1 VDRTDALAALR
12 RSKLVRDDSGPTR
25 VYRDSA
31 GNVYNSVTT
40 ILGATADKTNLDG
53 WVARQDRIYGPGAA
67 AQDRTVAATRGS
79 QAHSQ
84 AEYLLKTTNKV
95 ARATANRRGVLRID
109 AHGLPHIPT
118 PIFRWA
124 MERTLP
130 NLPPVSLS
138 AKGYARGLT
147 EWIAGNVT
155 QCHAC
160 EFSIH
165 HPAGFAGT
173 ADALLSVVPT
183 DEIELGAPLVVDFKT
198 SANKRGPD
206 LLADYT
212 LQLGAYS
219 MGLYYL
225 TGLRPAGALIVVARR
240 VGPPDLTFISRSDLT
255 IAEAGFLERL
265 DTFKAIQ
272 GEAQKSHS

>member
-1 VDRTDALAALR
+1 
-12 RSKLVRDDSGPTR
+12 
-25 VYRDSA
+25 
-31 GNVYNSVTT
+31 
-40 ILGATADKTNLDG
+40 
-53 WVARQDRIYGPGAA
+53 
-67 AQDRTVAATRGS
+67 
-79 QAHSQ
+79 
-84 AEYLLKTTNKV
+84 
-95 ARATANRRGVLRID
+95 
-109 AHGLPHIPT
+109 
-118 PIFRWA
+118 

-147 EWIAGNVT
+147 EWIAANTT

-225 TGLRPAGALIVVARR
+225 TGLSPAGALIVVARR

-265 DTFKAIQ
+265 DAFKAIQ
-272 GEAQKSHS
+272 PTATAP

>member
-1 VDRTDALAALR
+1 
-12 RSKLVRDDSGPTR
+12 
-25 VYRDSA
+25 
-31 GNVYNSVTT
+31 
-40 ILGATADKTNLDG
+40 
-53 WVARQDRIYGPGAA
+53 
-67 AQDRTVAATRGS
+67 
-79 QAHSQ
+79 
-84 AEYLLKTTNKV
+84 
-95 ARATANRRGVLRID
+95 
-109 AHGLPHIPT
+109 
-118 PIFRWA
+118 
-124 MERTLP
+124 
-130 NLPPVSLS
+130 
-138 AKGYARGLT
+138 
-147 EWIAGNVT
+147 
-155 QCHAC
+155 
-160 EFSIH
+160 
-165 HPAGFAGT
+165 
-173 ADALLSVVPT
+173 VVPT